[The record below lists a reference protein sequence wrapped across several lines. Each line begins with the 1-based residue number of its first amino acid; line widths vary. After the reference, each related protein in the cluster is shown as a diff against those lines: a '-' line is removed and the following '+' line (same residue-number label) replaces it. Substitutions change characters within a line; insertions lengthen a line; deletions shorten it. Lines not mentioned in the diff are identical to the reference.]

1 MEFSE
6 RFKQSSC
13 KSRNFVFLKK
23 GKHIKSP
30 YKKIIF
36 FAAFCVL
43 TLLLYYSG
51 IGCVWRYFLHIPCPG
66 CGMTRASI
74 MLLKGDFTL
83 FSAGNGE
90 EPGKITAT
98 RKGSSGYTLTRYYY
112 TGVVTCDDTTGGS
125 GASVSGICAS
135 LGVTNQTTGS

>member
-74 MLLKGDFTL
+74 MLLKGDF
-83 FSAGNGE
+83 
-90 EPGKITAT
+90 
-98 RKGSSGYTLTRYYY
+98 
-112 TGVVTCDDTTGGS
+112 S
-125 GASVSGICAS
+125 GALKSHFMFPSVPILFIYIIFDGHIFKYKIIDIAVLS
-135 LGVTNQTTGS
+135 LISFGFILHWLMLLNI